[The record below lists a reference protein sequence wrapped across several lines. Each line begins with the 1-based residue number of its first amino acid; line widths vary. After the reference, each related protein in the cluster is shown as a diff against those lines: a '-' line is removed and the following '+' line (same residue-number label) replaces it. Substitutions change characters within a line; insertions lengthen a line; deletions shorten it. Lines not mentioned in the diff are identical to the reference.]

1 MVSPSVKALNAHTHI
16 GTHRHTCIRSRSRSP
31 VRSPWKLRTPPPL
44 SLPRISSSILHDSL
58 QSVNLEPSLRDAI
71 SGMLAGGRRKQQEE
85 EDGWGKGREQTGWR
99 RSWEGWSW
107 IGRKLVYGLLLS
119 PSVSFY
125 VPLSVI
131 GWWVATM
138 FPHHRLWSASSL
150 SGGVASIMHFFPHR
164 HTHLETY
171 REHWVQPTGSEVKSI
186 VYVCVRIHVACLVN
200 LLPYYAS
207 CYFRSVLECSLCMPT
222 CANEALSTCA
232 LSKERWNFSSQ
243 KYGLEDSGMNILNF
257 SHSAALERK
266 EKTTKTLW
274 GQGSK

>member
-164 HTHLETY
+164 HTHT
-171 REHWVQPTGSEVKSI
+171 
-186 VYVCVRIHVACLVN
+186 
-200 LLPYYAS
+200 
-207 CYFRSVLECSLCMPT
+207 
-222 CANEALSTCA
+222 
-232 LSKERWNFSSQ
+232 
-243 KYGLEDSGMNILNF
+243 
-257 SHSAALERK
+257 
-266 EKTTKTLW
+266 
-274 GQGSK
+274 